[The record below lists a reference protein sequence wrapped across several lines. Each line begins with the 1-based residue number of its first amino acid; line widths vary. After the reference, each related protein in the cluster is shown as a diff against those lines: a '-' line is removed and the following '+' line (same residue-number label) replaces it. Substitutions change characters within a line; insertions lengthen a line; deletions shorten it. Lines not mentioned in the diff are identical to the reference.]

1 MILSLWTAFRA
12 LPKGWHYLAVGV
24 LVCAALA
31 ALWLWIGAREAA
43 DDRRNQDIGAAVERE
58 KSATATIKQVEKANA
73 ARDEV
78 RNDVGSA
85 RYDQCLRT
93 ARTPALCERFLPQRQ
108 TDQR

>member
-1 MILSLWTAFRA
+1 MILSLWTAFLR
-12 LPKGWHYLAVGV
+12 LPRGWHYVAAGVLAV
-24 LVCAALA
+24 AALA
-31 ALWLWIGAREAA
+31 SLWLWLDAREKA
-43 DDRRNQDIGAAVERE
+43 DDRRNQEIGATVERE

-78 RNDVGSA
+78 RNDIGSA

-108 TDQR
+108 ADQR